1 MLDYTKLTTEQ
12 VNPATADI
20 DLCNSEEI
28 VRLINEE
35 DKKVAEAV
43 SLVLP
48 EIGKAVDAIV
58 AGMRKGGHLYYVGA
72 GTSGRL
78 GVLDASECP
87 PTYGTDPSLV
97 VGIIAGGDVALR
109 NAVEGAED
117 DPVAGAY
124 EISSRNIN
132 ENDVVVGITASGS
145 ARYVYGAL
153 EEGKK
158 RGAVTV
164 AVCTTAH
171 AALAEIADIAIL
183 PVVGPEPIMGST
195 RMKSGTAQKM
205 VLNMLTTATMVRLG
219 KTFHNLMV
227 DLTPT
232 NIKLVDR
239 TARIVMQATGADRAT
254 ADAALAAAGAKP
266 KVAIVTL
273 LTGCDPEAA
282 VKALDEADGL
292 VRGAIA
298 KLGGGN

>member
-12 VNPATADI
+12 VNPATTDI
-20 DLCNSEEI
+20 DLCSSEEI

-35 DKKVAEAV
+35 DKKIAEAV

-97 VGIIAGGDVALR
+97 VGIIAGGDFALR

-153 EEGKK
+153 EEGRK

-171 AALAEIADIAIL
+171 AALSETADISIL

-273 LTGCDPEAA
+273 LTGCDSETA

>member
-1 MLDYTKLTTEQ
+1 MLDYTKLMTEQ
-12 VNPATADI
+12 VNPATTDI
-20 DLCNSEEI
+20 DLCSSEEI
-28 VRLINEE
+28 ARLINEE
-35 DKKVAEAV
+35 DKKIAEAV
-43 SLVLP
+43 SLCLP

-97 VGIIAGGDVALR
+97 VGIIAGGETALR

-117 DPVAGAY
+117 DPIAGAG
-124 EISSRNIN
+124 EISSRGID

-153 EEGKK
+153 EEARK

-164 AVCTTAH
+164 AVCTTSP
-171 AALAEIADIAIL
+171 AALSETADISIL

-239 TARIVMQATGADRAT
+239 TARIVMQATGADRPT
-254 ADAALAAAGAKP
+254 ADAALAAAGNKP
-266 KVAIVTL
+266 KVAIVAL
-273 LTGCDPEAA
+273 LTGCDPATA
-282 VKALDEADGL
+282 KKALDDSDGL

-298 KLGGGN
+298 KLGGSN

>member
-12 VNPATADI
+12 VNPATVDI
-20 DLCNSEEI
+20 DLCSSEEI

-35 DKKVAEAV
+35 DKKIAEAV

-97 VGIIAGGDVALR
+97 VGIIAGGDTALR

-117 DPVAGAY
+117 DPIAGSG

-132 ENDVVVGITASGS
+132 ENDVGVGITASGS

-153 EEGKK
+153 EEARK

-171 AALAEIADIAIL
+171 AALSETADISIL

-239 TARIVMQATGADRAT
+239 TARIVMQATGADRPT

-273 LTGCDPEAA
+273 LTGCTPDEA

-298 KLGGGN
+298 KLGGGK